1 MLKFKEYIRPESLD
15 EAYHLNQKRSS
26 RILGGMM
33 WLKMSRSTVGSVIDL
48 SGLGLDYV
56 NETESEFSIGA
67 MTSLRT
73 LETHAGLNEY
83 TDGAVKDCLS
93 PIVGVQFRNTAS
105 VGGTVFGRFG
115 FSDLITLLLALDA
128 KVEMFK
134 AGVIPIADFVTM
146 KRDRDILVRVIIE
159 KKPVQAVYLSQR
171 NTKTDFPVLTCAAAS
186 DGKKLTAAIGARPG
200 IAKPV
205 CFDMNELRSAHAD
218 GTLSKLCEKTADGIG
233 YSSNIRAGADYRRHI
248 AAVLMRRACET
259 IIAKEDAAE

>member
-15 EAYHLNQKRSS
+15 EAYRLNQKRSS

-48 SGLGLDYV
+48 GGLGLDYV
-56 NETESEFSIGA
+56 NESESEFSIGA

-73 LETHAGLNEY
+73 METHVGLNEY
-83 TDGAVKDCLS
+83 TNGAVKDCLS
-93 PIVGVQFRNTAS
+93 PIVGVQFSYTAS

-128 KVEMFK
+128 KVELHA
-134 AGVIPIADFVTM
+134 AGIIPIADFVTM

-159 KKPVQAVYLSQR
+159 KKPVRAVYLSQR

-186 DGKKLTAAIGARPG
+186 DGQRLTAEIGARPG
-200 IAKPV
+200 IAKPIIL
-205 CFDMNELRSAHAD
+205 DMTAIRAAYAD
-218 GTLSKLCEKTADGIG
+218 GTLRELCEKAAAGIG
-233 YSSNIRAGADYRRHI
+233 YSSNMRAGADYRKHI
-248 AAVLMRRACET
+248 AAVLMRRACEK